1 MTALDP
7 ASKALLATLEKIGR
21 ETTLMHTIATTAA
34 QGVRDGKL
42 TPANVQ
48 QTIDLLTSAQGV
60 DFSTSLDFFAPA
72 PEAQPVHEGGPGGE
86 VRYHLAGGS
95 IALHTEGG
103 LKTFG
108 RGWLLVSE
116 PEYARLKLADAAAS
130 TVQTFQTVAEDRRM
144 RAGKAAYKKF
154 VDGAGPMASRFP
166 DWEIIGA
173 SVQSEWCDRAEGE
186 DEG

>member
-1 MTALDP
+1 MTADLDP

-60 DFSTSLDFFAPA
+60 DFSATLDFFAPA
-72 PEAQPVHEGGPGGE
+72 PAAQPVDEAGE
-86 VRYHLAGGS
+86 VRYHLAGGA
-95 IALHTEGG
+95 ITLHTGAG

-108 RGWLLVSE
+108 QGWLLVSE
-116 PEYARLKLADAAAS
+116 PEYARLKLNDTAAS
-130 TVQTFQTVAEDRRM
+130 TVKVFQSIAEDRRL
-144 RAGKAAYKKF
+144 RAGKAAYEKY
-154 VDGAGPMASRFP
+154 VAGLGPMAGRFP
-166 DWEIIGA
+166 SWEIIGA
-173 SVQSEWCDRAEGE
+173 AVQSEWCDRAERQ
-186 DEG
+186 DE